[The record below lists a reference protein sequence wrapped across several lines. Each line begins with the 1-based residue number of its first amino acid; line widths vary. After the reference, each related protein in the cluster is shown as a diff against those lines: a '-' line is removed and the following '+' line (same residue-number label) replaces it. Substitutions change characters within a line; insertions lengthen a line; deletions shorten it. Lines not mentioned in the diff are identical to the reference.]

1 MIYLVEMV
9 AAIDA
14 AGTTTT
20 LRATTAAHYATRS
33 TDTPANTQYLPR
45 VKTAGLFRRDLD
57 AWLDYAFDGRECRIL
72 AGEEG
77 AAYADFVLVLKG
89 TMDQIQADGLHTLTV
104 RIRDRLHELDKP
116 IQSTAYLGN
125 NSLPA
130 GLEGV
135 EDLKGKLKPRAY
147 GNCVNISPPCVNT
160 SRLIYQASDQALYR
174 IGAVYDQGVA
184 LTAGSTYSSQSDME
198 TTAPSAGQ
206 YRVWAAGGMFRLGS
220 TPSGQITCDAQQY
233 DTAFGATSGRA
244 ASLMQEIAED
254 AGIATADISAADV
267 TALNAAT
274 AYPDMGV
281 WLGLDDASTALQL
294 MDYLATSVGAWYGF
308 DRLGSLRM
316 AQLAA
321 PTLGAVVHTFGA
333 HEILDLHRRSS
344 QDAGAGVPA
353 WDVKVRYY
361 RNWTPQRPADL
372 AGSVTLVN
380 RQFKTQEWRNSRGLD
395 ATVKTKHPLAWSIEY
410 DTASITEAYMAIEA
424 DRRLALLKVD
434 RALYEARVH
443 VAPALLESL
452 ELGAVVRFDLTR
464 FGLTEKP
471 LLITGILHDPRAQAA
486 DLTLWG

>member
-1 MIYLVEMV
+1 M
-9 AAIDA
+9 
-14 AGTTTT
+14 
-20 LRATTAAHYATRS
+20 
-33 TDTPANTQYLPR
+33 
-45 VKTAGLFRRDLD
+45 
-57 AWLDYAFDGRECRIL
+57 
-72 AGEEG
+72 
-77 AAYADFVLVLKG
+77 
-89 TMDQIQADGLHTLTV
+89 
-104 RIRDRLHELDKP
+104 
-116 IQSTAYLGN
+116 
-125 NSLPA
+125 
-130 GLEGV
+130 
-135 EDLKGKLKPRAY
+135 
-147 GNCVNISPPCVNT
+147 
-160 SRLIYQASDQALYR
+160 
-174 IGAVYDQGVA
+174 A
-184 LTAGSTYSSQSDME
+184 LTPGSAYTSQSDME

-206 YRVWAAGGMFRLGS
+206 YRVWLAGGMFRLGS
-220 TPSGQITCDAQQY
+220 SPSGQITCTPQQY
-233 DTAFGATSGRA
+233 DTSTGMTSGRA

-321 PTLGAVVHTFGA
+321 PTLGAEVHTFGA

-361 RNWTPQRPADL
+361 RNWTPMRPADL
-372 AGSVTLVN
+372 AGSVSITD
-380 RQFKTQEWRNSRGLD
+380 RQWYTQEWRNSRGLD
-395 ATVKTKHPLAWSIEY
+395 AAVQTKHPLAWSIEY
-410 DTASITEAYMAIEA
+410 DSAGVVDAGVAIEA
-424 DRRLALLKVD
+424 NRRLALLKVN

-443 VAPALLESL
+443 VGPALLATL
-452 ELGAVVRFDLTR
+452 DLGAVVRFDVDR
-464 FGLTEKP
+464 FNLREKP